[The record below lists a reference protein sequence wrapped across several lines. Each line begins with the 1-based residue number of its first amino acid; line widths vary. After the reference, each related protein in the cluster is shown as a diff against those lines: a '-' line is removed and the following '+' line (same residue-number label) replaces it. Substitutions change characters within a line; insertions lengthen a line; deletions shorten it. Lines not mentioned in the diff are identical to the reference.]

1 MAGTRP
7 IRVALA
13 DDHTMV
19 RESLARVL
27 EESGKIQIVG
37 EAGDGQQTLAM
48 VETCLPDV
56 VVLDYSM
63 PDHNA
68 THLIEVLLRTRPEL
82 KVLVLTVHENVH
94 YAVRVLESGA
104 HGYLIKSAAVEAL
117 VDAIAAVCQGRIYL
131 APGMSQEVLQHLRR
145 PRRERVGLDALSQ
158 REFDF
163 LRIFGA
169 GKSLQQCAA
178 EMQIGVSTASTYR
191 ARIMEKLNLKTTA
204 ELIRFA
210 LEQGIVG

>member
-1 MAGTRP
+1 
-7 IRVALA
+7 
-13 DDHTMV
+13 MV
-19 RESLARVL
+19 RKSLARVL
-27 EESGKIQIVG
+27 EESGDIQIVG
-37 EAGDGQQTLAM
+37 EAGDGQQALAM
-48 VETCLPDV
+48 VQACTPDV

-63 PDHNA
+63 PDHDA
-68 THLIEVLLRTRPEL
+68 TYLIEVLLRTHPGL

-117 VDAIAAVCQGRIYL
+117 VEAITTVCQGGIYL
-131 APGMSQEVLQHLRR
+131 PPRMSQEVLQHLRR
-145 PRRERVGLDALSQ
+145 PKRERVGLDALSQ

-169 GKSLQQCAA
+169 GKSLQQCAK

-191 ARIMEKLNLKTTA
+191 ARVMEKLNLKTSA

-210 LEQGIVG
+210 LEEGIVG